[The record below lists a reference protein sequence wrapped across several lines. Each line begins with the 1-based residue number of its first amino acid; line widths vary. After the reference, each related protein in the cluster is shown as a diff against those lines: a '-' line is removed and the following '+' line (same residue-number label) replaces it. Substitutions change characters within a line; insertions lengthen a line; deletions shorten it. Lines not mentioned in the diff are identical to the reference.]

1 MLWTVQSKCPCAP
14 FFPIAL
20 AAAERGLGFL
30 DSITPFIILQSPLVC
45 QVLLADLPA
54 TSGALC
60 HTRKQPGGED
70 ASGDPRPY
78 SICGLPWRCIAA
90 RVAVEKAYMPQPA
103 VTHSPHH

>member
-30 DSITPFIILQSPLVC
+30 DFITPFIILQSPLVC

-54 TSGALC
+54 TSGGLC
-60 HTRKQPGGED
+60 HTRKQPGGEH
-70 ASGDPRPY
+70 AAGDRGPPHPIRDPVRPNRTN
-78 SICGLPWRCIAA
+78 S
-90 RVAVEKAYMPQPA
+90 VAVAMVQGPLMDN
-103 VTHSPHH
+103 